1 MVTGGAGYIGSHTCL
16 QLSLQGYTPITYDNL
31 STGNRWAVKWGPLI
45 EADILETD
53 NLIQTLETYKP
64 ETIIHFAA
72 KAYVGESKAIP
83 LAYYQNNVAGTLSVL
98 DAAAR
103 CGVKNFIFS
112 SSCAV
117 YGQPETLPVTEETP
131 INPISPYGRTK
142 AYSEQII
149 EDVCKIHGIRPAILR
164 YFNAAG
170 AEPESGIGEHHDPET
185 HLIPNAIFAALNRQ
199 TFTLFGCDY
208 PTPDGTCI
216 RDYIHVSDFAAAH
229 VLAQKHLSQGGD
241 RIAANLG
248 HGSGLSAK
256 KVLNTIERTTNRCIT
271 THLAPAREGDLSRI
285 DANYRFA
292 KKTLRW
298 NPSRSSLDRII
309 KDVVA
314 WHKIKYSQPH
324 SKLDT
329 TCH

>member
-1 MVTGGAGYIGSHTCL
+1 MLITTKNNNNLVTSGEWHVESYSYQQPLLESSISIGYDH
-16 QLSLQGYTPITYDNL
+16 P
-31 STGNRWAVKWGPLI
+31 STGNNWAVKLGRLV
-45 EADILETD
+45 EADNLKTD
-53 NLIQTLETYKP
+53 NYIDTLETSKR
-64 ETIIHFAA
+64 ETIILFATKTYA
-72 KAYVGESKAIP
+72 EESMAIV
-83 LAYYQNNVAGTLSVL
+83 LIGYQNNGAGALSLL
-98 DAAAR
+98 DAAAQ

-112 SSCAV
+112 SSCEV
-117 YGQPETLPVTEETP
+117 YRQPET
-131 INPISPYGRTK
+131 
-142 AYSEQII
+142 
-149 EDVCKIHGIRPAILR
+149 H
-164 YFNAAG
+164 F
-170 AEPESGIGEHHDPET
+170 
-185 HLIPNAIFAALNRQ
+185 IPNTIFAALNRQ

-216 RDYIHVSDFAAAH
+216 RDCIHVSDFAAAH
-229 VLAQKHLSQGGD
+229 LLAQKHLSQGGD